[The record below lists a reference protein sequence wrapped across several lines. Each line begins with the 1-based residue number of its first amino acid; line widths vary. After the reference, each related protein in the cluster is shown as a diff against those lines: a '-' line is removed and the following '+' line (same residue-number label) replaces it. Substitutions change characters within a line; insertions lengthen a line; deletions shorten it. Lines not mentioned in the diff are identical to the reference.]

1 MSAPPQKFGALE
13 ARALRWTCPKNGSLR
28 IVEPASNINARTGE
42 DITIR
47 ERQNFIREVVGFEVS
62 IFFDETIP
70 YGMPGK
76 LLDVTR
82 IDSLGWEPRISL
94 HEGLRRI

>member
-1 MSAPPQKFGALE
+1 
-13 ARALRWTCPKNGSLR
+13 
-28 IVEPASNINARTGE
+28 
-42 DITIR
+42 
-47 ERQNFIREVVGFEVS
+47 VVGFEVS